1 MDNFETHLM
10 SLIQLAVS
18 DENFDPV
25 EKMLIYSIGKA
36 HGVTEARINEL
47 IKEHLETKP
56 PKDLVFSSLSFDE
69 RFEFLY
75 NIIQLMKI
83 DNEVFLSEIK
93 YCEDMAEKLG
103 FKKKVVKTMSAR
115 IFSDPAITANRELLK
130 KEAKKLL
137 A

>member
-18 DENFDPV
+18 DESFDPI

-36 HGVTEARINEL
+36 HGVTEAEIDRL
-47 IKEHLETKP
+47 VKEHLETKP

-69 RFEFLY
+69 RFEYLY

-83 DNEVFLSEIK
+83 DNEVFLSEIR
-93 YCEDMAEKLG
+93 YCEDMAQKLG
-103 FKKKVVKTMSAR
+103 FKSKVVKTMSAR
-115 IFSDPAITANRELLK
+115 IFSDPGITADREALK
-130 KEAKKLL
+130 KEAQKLL

>member
-25 EKMLIYSIGKA
+25 EKMLIYGIGKA
-36 HGVTEARINEL
+36 HSVPESRIDEL

-69 RFEFLY
+69 KFEFLY

-83 DNEVFLSEIK
+83 DNEVFLSEIR
-93 YCEDMAEKLG
+93 YCEDMAQKLG
-103 FKKKVVKTMSAR
+103 FKPKVVKTMSAR
-115 IFSDPAITANRELLK
+115 IFSDPSITADRETLK
-130 KEAKKLL
+130 KEAKKML

>member
-1 MDNFETHLM
+1 
-10 SLIQLAVS
+10 
-18 DENFDPV
+18 
-25 EKMLIYSIGKA
+25 
-36 HGVTEARINEL
+36 
-47 IKEHLETKP
+47 
-56 PKDLVFSSLSFDE
+56 
-69 RFEFLY
+69 
-75 NIIQLMKI
+75 MKI